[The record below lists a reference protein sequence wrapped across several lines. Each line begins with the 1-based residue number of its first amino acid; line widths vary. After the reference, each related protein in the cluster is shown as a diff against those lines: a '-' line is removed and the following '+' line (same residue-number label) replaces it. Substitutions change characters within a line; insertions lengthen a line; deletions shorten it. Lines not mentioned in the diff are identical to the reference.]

1 MNIGTSLQHFAQK
14 LPGNNAAQSRV
25 GDILTGGVAR
35 AVNRNN
41 WRIPSVHGDQT
52 SIDDLAAVGTGNS
65 SKYRTAARTAGIG
78 FGSWGAGELS
88 GSPYLTKGIMGA
100 RNLFGGQG
108 GQSSQGVP
116 SSNIEGGGNDMGGG
130 TIWSG
135 LNVGGFPQTQGTRD
149 IAGTSKGTTP
159 LLYDAAQQVAG
170 RGRMGDSNLLHVSD
184 GELADLNST
193 GKLTQNP
200 DTGLPEAFSLGGFGG
215 GIGSFL
221 GNNSGPL
228 GQIGGGLF
236 GMGLGNQYQGGINSS
251 TNRAVSIGAPLENQ
265 QRQQYQQQLQQML
278 SDPSGFMN
286 TDPFIQ
292 SSKKALGDQYQAN
305 FAKSGNLPFEGIQS
319 SAALQ
324 QMMSQ
329 AYNDRIKQLST
340 LGGFDQGPG
349 YGGMLAQTGGN
360 LGAQIGNNNRTG
372 GMNQL
377 FGGLGGLMGGQGSGM
392 GGLFSGIGNLFGGQG
407 NQLSYG
413 NDPFGSGGDWGQLFN
428 GVGGS

>member
-1 MNIGTSLQHFAQK
+1 MSSWTDAKNALTFHGDPGRFGNVQKWMDMPGSPTSLMHALSMNKWNSPYGSERNSADEFA
-14 LPGNNAAQSRV
+14 
-25 GDILTGGVAR
+25 GGGSSSSPIAR
-35 AVNRNN
+35 TIGR
-41 WRIPSVHGDQT
+41 T
-52 SIDDLAAVGTGNS
+52 VGTAFTPYAG
-65 SKYRTAARTAGIG
+65 AA
-78 FGSWGAGELS
+78 
-88 GSPYLTKGIMGA
+88 KGIYG
-100 RNLFGGQG
+100 LFGGQG
-108 GQSSQGVP
+108 GQAPQGAPTPQQGVSP
-116 SSNIEGGGNDMGGG
+116 ATGGGG

-135 LNVGGFPQTQGTRD
+135 LNVGGGTPQTQGVRD
-149 IAGTSKGTTP
+149 ITRTSQGNTP

-184 GELADLNST
+184 NELADLNST
-193 GKLTQNP
+193 GKLTRNP
-200 DTGLPEAFSLGGFGG
+200 DTGLPEAFSLSNPFGG
-215 GIGSFL
+215 GGGNGGLTSFL
-221 GNNSGPL
+221 ENNSGPL

-236 GMGLGNQYQGGINSS
+236 GMQQGNQYQGGVNSS
-251 TNRAVSIGAPLENQ
+251 TNRAVQIGAPLENQ
-265 QRQQYQQQLQQML
+265 QRQQYQQQLQQMM

-349 YGGMLAQTGGN
+349 YGGMIAQNGGN
-360 LGAQIGNNNRTG
+360 LGAQIGNNSRVG
-372 GMNQL
+372 GMNQI

-392 GGLFSGIGNLFGGQG
+392 GGLFSGIGNLFGGG
-407 NQLSYG
+407 GGGGSADISSLFN
-413 NDPFGSGGDWGQLFN
+413 NPDFMSGGGMGF
-428 GVGGS
+428 

>member
-1 MNIGTSLQHFAQK
+1 MGIGTDVKNALTFHGDPGRFGNLQKWMDMPGSPTSLTHALSMNKWNSPYGSERNSADEFA
-14 LPGNNAAQSRV
+14 
-25 GDILTGGVAR
+25 GGGSSSSPVAR
-35 AVNRNN
+35 GIGR
-41 WRIPSVHGDQT
+41 
-52 SIDDLAAVGTGNS
+52 AVGTFFTPYAG
-65 SKYRTAARTAGIG
+65 AAK
-78 FGSWGAGELS
+78 GAYG
-88 GSPYLTKGIMGA
+88 
-100 RNLFGGQG
+100 LFGGQG
-108 GQSSQGVP
+108 GAIAPPTDTATG
-116 SSNIEGGGNDMGGG
+116 GGG
-130 TIWSG
+130 TVWSS
-135 LNVGGFPQTQGTRD
+135 LSVGPSVPNQRNSD
-149 IAGTSKGTTP
+149 INSTSKGNTP

-184 GELADLNST
+184 QELSDLNST

-200 DTGLPEAFSLGGFGG
+200 DTGLPEAFSLSNPFSGGGSSG

-251 TNRAVSIGAPLENQ
+251 TNRAVGIGAPLENQ
-265 QRQQYQQQLQQML
+265 QRQQYQQQLQQMM
-278 SDPSGFMN
+278 SDPTGFMN

-360 LGAQIGNNNRTG
+360 LGAQIGNNNRVG
-372 GMNQL
+372 GFNQL

-392 GGLFSGIGNLFGGQG
+392 GGLFSGIGNLFGGSG
-407 NQLSYG
+407 QLSYA
-413 NDPFGSGGDWGQLFN
+413 NDPLGGGGNWGDLFN
-428 GVGGS
+428 GAGSNIDFSQLAS